1 MLKDRDQKKKALRY
15 CVSKRWFPQMEVD
28 VHPPHAVG
36 KRAVLMTDLD
46 VLASI
51 PDDFS
56 GFRQVVI
63 DCKTLSRESPVN
75 RSFWLRGVLDRMNAD
90 YGICILKKTS
100 IEADHKLVATR
111 LGVVLLA
118 EDEFDIYASAMSP
131 LYSSTLAHTANIDAW
146 EQFLAIKEK
155 YPALDSTIQ
164 FGRSGYWMQTE
175 AGETCRKTVASLYEI
190 RAELDPAKPEHL
202 ALVADI
208 AALFGRTTALL
219 AAYLFRA
226 YLHPK
231 NQHDLEEAVKVLL
244 YGGRDA
250 YEHRN
255 QLYRLLKEKTGT
267 EAGNED
273 LALPEWGR
281 FVQLIRQLLDA
292 PAEASRAPLIL
303 REIGF
308 ARLLGFG
315 DLGFA
320 KTLCKESPQAG
331 RFAVLI
337 LSYLLKSA
345 KLPADFATQL
355 ETTLLSLL
363 EK

>member
-1 MLKDRDQKKKALRY
+1 
-15 CVSKRWFPQMEVD
+15 MEVD

-46 VLASI
+46 LLASI

-75 RSFWLRGVLDRMNAD
+75 RSLWLRGLLDRMNAD
-90 YGICILKKTS
+90 YGVCILKKSS

-131 LYSSTLAHTANIDAW
+131 LYSSTTAHTANIDAW
-146 EQFLAIKEK
+146 EHFFAIKDK
-155 YPALDSTIQ
+155 YPALGSAIQ
-164 FGRSGYWMQTE
+164 FGRSSYWMQNE

-190 RAELDPAKPEHL
+190 RAELDPDKPEHL

-226 YLHPK
+226 YLHPR
-231 NQHDLEEAVKVLL
+231 NQHELEEAVKVLL

-250 YEHRN
+250 YEYRN
-255 QLYRLLKEKTGT
+255 QLYRLLKEKAGT
-267 EAGNED
+267 EAGSED

-281 FVQLIRQLLDA
+281 FVQLLRQLLDA
-292 PAEASRAPLIL
+292 PTEASRAPLIL

-308 ARLLGFG
+308 ARLLGSDNFS
-315 DLGFA
+315 FA

-337 LSYLLKSA
+337 LSYLQKAA
-345 KLPADFATQL
+345 KLPADFSTHL
-355 ETTLLSLL
+355 EKTLLSLL
-363 EK
+363 GN

>member
-1 MLKDRDQKKKALRY
+1 
-15 CVSKRWFPQMEVD
+15 MEVD

-36 KRAVLMTDLD
+36 KKAVLMTDLD

-63 DCKTLSRESPVN
+63 DCKTHSKESPVN

-131 LYSSTLAHTANIDAW
+131 LYLSTSAHTANIDAW
-146 EQFLAIKEK
+146 EQFIAIKDK
-155 YPALDSTIQ
+155 YPVLDSTIQ
-164 FGRSGYWMQTE
+164 FWRSRYWMQTE
-175 AGETCRKTVASLYEI
+175 AGETCRKTVASLHEI

-255 QLYRLLKEKTGT
+255 QLYRLLKEKSGT
-267 EAGNED
+267 ETGNED

-308 ARLLGFG
+308 ARLLGSG